1 MDLVTLAT
9 LRRIA
14 PCTAK
19 DLADR
24 LGIPLRTAQHRLRR
38 LADAG
43 LARPGPRYTA
53 WTLTPDGQHALA
65 QLLDATPPT
74 CATPLRD
81 GATSCA
87 AAQKLAPPR
96 KLLRDRKTTQLTD
109 NQQLTLFSDWHANC
123 NNTVT
128 VSVPVTV
135 STNLSNTNTN
145 GDGNGY
151 GDSNGDD
158 DEIYSHPAIAPL
170 AQTPIPPSTPLIG
183 PIWDALD
190 KRTIETPRLIATWY
204 RRAIASPLPPPTQPT
219 AAGLALTITH
229 CYYAT
234 RSPKHRRPH
243 NPIGYL
249 VWALTH
255 HRHDHVLHLLPHGA
269 RYTQL
274 VLPDILTCT
283 DAPQ

>member
-1 MDLVTLAT
+1 MDLLTLAI
-9 LRRIA
+9 LRRLA

-19 DLADR
+19 DLADHLR
-24 LGIPLRTAQHRLRR
+24 IPLRTAQHRLRR

-43 LARPGPRYTA
+43 LATHGPRYTA
-53 WTLTPDGQHALA
+53 WTLTPHGHHALA
-65 QLLDATPPT
+65 HLLDTTPPN

-81 GATSCA
+81 GATTCA
-87 AAQKLAPPR
+87 TAQNVARPR
-96 KLLRDRKTTQLTD
+96 KPLRPDKTTQPTD
-109 NQQLTLFSDWHANC
+109 NQQLTLFSDWHAAC

-128 VSVPVTV
+128 VTVPVTV
-135 STNLSNTNTN
+135 SNNLSNTNTN
-145 GDGNGY
+145 GDSNGY
-151 GDSNGDD
+151 GNGNGDP
-158 DEIYSHPAIAPL
+158 EKIYSHPAIAPL
-170 AQTPIPPSTPLIG
+170 ANTPIPPSKPLLG

-204 RRAIASPLPPPTQPT
+204 RRAIASPMPPPTQPT

-234 RSPKHRRPH
+234 RAPKHRRPH

-274 VLPDILTCT
+274 ILPDILQCT
-283 DAPQ
+283 DEPN

>member
-1 MDLVTLAT
+1 MDLLTLAT
-9 LRRIA
+9 LRQLA

-19 DLADR
+19 HLADR
-24 LGIPLRTAQHRLRR
+24 LAIPLRTAQHRLRR

-43 LARPGPRYTA
+43 LATPGPRYTA
-53 WTLTPDGQHALA
+53 WTLTPDGHRALA
-65 QLLDATPPT
+65 QLLDTPPY

-87 AAQKLAPPR
+87 AAQTIAPPR
-96 KLLRDRKTTQLTD
+96 KHLRHRKTTQPTD
-109 NQQLTLFSDWHANC
+109 TQQLTLFQPWHAAC

-135 STNLSNTNTN
+135 SNLNNTDTN
-145 GDGNGY
+145 GDSNGY
-151 GDSNGDD
+151 GDSNGHDA
-158 DEIYSHPAIAPL
+158 EIYSHPAIAPL
-170 AQTPIPPSTPLIG
+170 AHTPIPPSKPLAG

-190 KRTIETPRLIATWY
+190 KRTIQTPRLIATWY

-234 RSPKHRRPH
+234 RAPQHRRPH

-269 RYTQL
+269 RYTRL
-274 VLPDILTCT
+274 VLPDILQCT